1 MYFYCFAFE
10 TYVICKIKATLESRG
25 AGEMILQLKSASS
38 SSAGPETISQFPYL
52 AAHKYL

>member
-38 SSAGPETISQFPYL
+38 SSAGPETISQFP
-52 AAHKYL
+52 